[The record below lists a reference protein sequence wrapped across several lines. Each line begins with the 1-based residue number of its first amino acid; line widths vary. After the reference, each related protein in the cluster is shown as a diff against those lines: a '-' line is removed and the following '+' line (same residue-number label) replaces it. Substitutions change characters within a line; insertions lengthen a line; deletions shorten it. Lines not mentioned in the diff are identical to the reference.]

1 VASTRPMKKVKA
13 ALAAEICE
21 HFELR
26 QEARAILTPTATPL
40 GFLEG
45 LLARHEY
52 ASALSFVAHALPP
65 REAVWWGCL
74 CLRQACGPGLAPPDA
89 AAVKAAAEWVLEPT
103 EGRRRTAAVL
113 AEETG
118 VGTPAGS
125 LATAAAWTGG
135 SLAPPDPRLPVV
147 PPGPYM
153 PAKAVSGAVLLAS
166 AKAEPVRIAEVQ
178 RAFVLLGIDVAE
190 GRAVWPEVKPRPP
203 RKTWAR

>member
-1 VASTRPMKKVKA
+1 MASPRPLKKVRA
-13 ALAAEICE
+13 ALAAEVCA

-26 QEARAILTPTATPL
+26 EDARPLLTPAATPRE
-40 GFLEG
+40 FLDA
-45 LLARHEY
+45 LLDRRLFT
-52 ASALSFVAHALPP
+52 SALSFVAHALPP

-74 CLRQACGPGLAPPDA
+74 CVRHAVGPGLAPSEA

-103 EGRRRTAAVL
+103 EERRRTAAAL
-113 AEETG
+113 AEQTG

-147 PPGPYM
+147 PPGPHL

-203 RKTWAR
+203 RKTWGR